1 MESVAD
7 TIRNA
12 RRAAGL
18 SQAELAKA
26 VGTSQPAIS
35 RYEQGRAVPSRNT
48 VERIVGFCARQRRR
62 PREVLVDH
70 RREVIDVLKKYGAS
84 KVLVFGSVAR
94 GEDDEGSDVDLLV
107 DHFDKGA
114 YTWGVPKA
122 QKELEALLGVKVDV
136 GEVQHLRPR
145 VLAEA
150 MRDVRPL

>member
-1 MESVAD
+1 M
-7 TIRNA
+7 
-12 RRAAGL
+12 
-18 SQAELAKA
+18 
-26 VGTSQPAIS
+26 
-35 RYEQGRAVPSRNT
+35 
-48 VERIVGFCARQRRR
+48 
-62 PREVLVDH
+62 DH